1 MYKRQV
7 EAQASGRPV
16 IAFGRGG
23 ALDTVRP
30 LALSAA
36 DTIGDAPAG
45 AATGIL
51 FERPDTNGLLDALT
65 VFERHEHAFD
75 PKPIRAHAERFS
87 TERFLHEIGEEIEAT
102 LSAGARH
109 GAAPVQ

>member
-1 MYKRQV
+1 M
-7 EAQASGRPV
+7 